1 MIFKILVVDDET
13 IMRKGITNFINW
25 ESINCEIVATAENGA
40 AAITYLQNNP
50 VDIIITDIKMPIAD
64 GLEVARYVYEKNIE
78 TEVILLTGYADF
90 EYAKTAIKYNVSS
103 FLLKPTNKKDLF
115 EAVQT
120 AQEHLIT
127 SKKASSIAKEELAF
141 LKEQLLQEMT
151 GTSFQSSYKERLN
164 KLGFSLDYYCAAAF
178 QFFSPDNMLNALK
191 KIIITEKK
199 NAYCY
204 RYNNLLITIYFLNEK
219 TNYIPKE
226 ILENCQEILDIT
238 HTLDSGILTI
248 GLSQCHF
255 GAETF
260 QTAVSESIQALS
272 LNFYSEENISIFQI
286 LGNAQMNGLTVEN
299 SLDLFH
305 LENHLYNRSFDNTN
319 ITLNS
324 IFTKFKHNF
333 VNSMDAK
340 NICSHIY
347 YICYRILTKKDTVPP
362 PGDFLT
368 QIQSASDIFV
378 LENAVNAL
386 MEYTQT
392 QFIGSITIQN
402 KLIESTVK
410 YIHNNL
416 SDFLSLDTCA
426 ESLHVSTSHLSR
438 TFKKVCGESIT
449 EYINKARIEKAKEYL
464 VSTRLLTYEIAALVG
479 YNDATYFSSM
489 FKKYVGVS
497 PNYYRQHAEK

>member
-1 MIFKILVVDDET
+1 
-13 IMRKGITNFINW
+13 
-25 ESINCEIVATAENGA
+25 
-40 AAITYLQNNP
+40 
-50 VDIIITDIKMPIAD
+50 
-64 GLEVARYVYEKNIE
+64 
-78 TEVILLTGYADF
+78 
-90 EYAKTAIKYNVSS
+90 
-103 FLLKPTNKKDLF
+103 
-115 EAVQT
+115 
-120 AQEHLIT
+120 
-127 SKKASSIAKEELAF
+127 
-141 LKEQLLQEMT
+141 MT

-238 HTLDSGILTI
+238 HSGILTI

-286 LGNAQMNGLTVEN
+286 LGNAEMNGLTVEN

-305 LENHLYNRSFDNTN
+305 LENHLYNRSFDNAN